1 MLQLHNLVCVR
12 IHKHAYSAYLEAVHQ
27 THLHEQQSCDEGAAL
42 TVAHLPVIDGVGL
55 EYVQQTFLTKAIALL
70 EERML
75 WERSV
80 EVTLDGTHKR
90 RLLLQGSR
98 ENYSMHMHCTQ

>member
-1 MLQLHNLVCVR
+1 MYCISQLHNQVR
-12 IHKHAYSAYLEAVHQ
+12 VDVYTRIQWSIIPATLY
-27 THLHEQQSCDEGAAL
+27 LHEQQSCDEGTAL
-42 TVAHLPVIDGVGL
+42 TVAHLPVVDGVGL
-55 EYVQQTFLTKAIALL
+55 EYVEQAFLTEAIALF

-90 RLLLQGSR
+90 GLLLQGSR
-98 ENYSMHMHCTQ
+98 RN